1 MKQAIILVLLALTAC
16 FTASCAGKVK
26 TAEAQPVTGV
36 EAGDSGKPGISL
48 REMKGKD
55 SGSEI
60 FAIQGTNGAD
70 NGFEELVKLMG
81 EQGLSFYKTVL
92 AGEGLI
98 GREDVVLLKI
108 NCQWNQRGGTNT
120 DLIKSVVDAIVKH
133 PEGFEGEIIIA
144 DNGQS
149 QYGPFRKGGSVEWA
163 ENNSVDTAQ
172 SALMVAESFARDY
185 RVSALTWDAITG
197 QEVMDYSRGD
207 YEDGFILV
215 EGDTPTGLQV
225 SYPKF
230 RTAYGTYVNFREG
243 IWDEEKHAYDNG
255 RLKVINMPVLKS
267 HISYHVTASIK
278 CYMGTTSDRLTGH
291 KAHNSVGAGGMGTQ
305 MAATRMP
312 VLNIM
317 DAIWINPYPKRGP
330 STSYKDAVETDIIAA
345 STDPGALD
353 YWAAKYILM
362 ETAKE
367 MELSNYEPMD
377 PESRQPGAFG
387 YWLGKS
393 VEELQRAGI
402 KTTLREDEM
411 TVYVNAPDK

>member
-1 MKQAIILVLLALTAC
+1 MKQTIILFFLALAALFAVSCTGNIK
-16 FTASCAGKVK
+16 AS
-26 TAEAQPVTGV
+26 EAQPVTEVKAEESRG
-36 EAGDSGKPGISL
+36 AGISL
-48 REMKGKD
+48 GEIKGKD
-55 SGSEI
+55 GGSEI
-60 FAIQGTNGAD
+60 FAVQGTNGAD
-70 NGFEELVKLMG
+70 NGFEKLVKLMG
-81 EQGLSFYKTVL
+81 EHGQNLYKTEAE
-92 AGEGLI
+92 AGGLI

-108 NCQWNQRGGTNT
+108 NCQWHQRGGTNT
-120 DLIKSVVDAIVKH
+120 DLVKSVVNAIVKH

-163 ENNSVDTAQ
+163 ENNAVDTAQ
-172 SALMVAESFARDY
+172 SVLMVAESFAKDY
-185 RVSALTWDAITG
+185 KVSALTWDAITG
-197 QEVMDYSRGD
+197 KEVGDYSQGD

-215 EGDTPTGLQV
+215 KGDTPTGLQV

-243 IWDEEKHAYDNG
+243 IWDDEKHAYDSG

-267 HISYHVTASIK
+267 HINYHVTASIK

-330 STSYKDAVETDIIAA
+330 STSYKDAAETGIIAA
-345 STDPGALD
+345 GTDPGALD

-362 ETAKE
+362 ETAKK
-367 MELSNYEPMD
+367 MKLNNYEPMD

-387 YWLGKS
+387 YWLEKS
-393 VEELQRAGI
+393 VEELRKVGI
-402 KTTLREDEM
+402 KSTVQEDEI
-411 TVYVNAPDK
+411 TVYVYALDK